1 MAPDPAAAA
10 GLVAR
15 EVRTSARDGAATRIV
30 VARRLYPAPQ
40 ADLWD
45 ALTNGERIPRW
56 FLPVSGDLRVGGRY
70 QFKGNAGGE
79 ITRCEPPRLLSVTWE
94 YGAEVSWLNV
104 TLTAEGSVTRL
115 ELEHIAYVSDERWD
129 QFGPG

>member
-45 ALTNGERIPRW
+45 ALTNPERIPRW
-56 FLPVSGDLRVGGRY
+56 FLPVTGDLRVGGRY
-70 QFKGNAGGE
+70 QFAGNSGGI
-79 ITRCEPPRLLSVTWE
+79 ITECVPNKKIGATWE
-94 YGAEVSWLNV
+94 FGGGGTWVTV
-104 TLTAEGSVTRL
+104 TLT
-115 ELEHIAYVSDERWD
+115 
-129 QFGPG
+129 P

>member
-1 MAPDPAAAA
+1 MKID
-10 GLVAR
+10 VARTVGAVVR
-15 EVRTSARDGAATRIV
+15 EVRDVVHDGKPAKMVVATRT
-30 VARRLYPAPQ
+30 YDTDMD
-40 ADLWD
+40 DLWD

-56 FLPVSGDLRVGGRY
+56 FLPISGELKLGGRY

-104 TLTAEGSVTRL
+104 TLTAE
-115 ELEHIAYVSDERWD
+115 
-129 QFGPG
+129 